1 LGVTGF
7 ACLKPGD
14 GLVHGGNSAA
24 TMAFVCPEIE
34 INAVEFYIVA
44 KPVNALTERPVVGGM
59 RTPASASIC
68 VVAMMI
74 V

>member
-1 LGVTGF
+1 
-7 ACLKPGD
+7 
-14 GLVHGGNSAA
+14 
-24 TMAFVCPEIE
+24 MAFVCPEIE